1 MASAVKVNRSHL
13 IANDSAM
20 HLTRKHIQQMEGVLQ
35 DITGCL
41 DNTTAGLETKLQ
53 VLEEVTTD
61 NIADMTTAVNTT
73 NREVQKS
80 METLAQTHTQEL
92 HAIQQQ
98 IATIKDNTQDP
109 HLITKLEERLTALE
123 KKVAQFEA
131 TTKQILAEIKTVKAQ

>member
-1 MASAVKVNRSHL
+1 
-13 IANDSAM
+13 
-20 HLTRKHIQQMEGVLQ
+20 MEGVLQ

-41 DNTTAGLETKLQ
+41 DNTTAGLETKIQ

-123 KKVAQFEA
+123 KKVTQFEA
-131 TTKQILAEIKTVKAQ
+131 TTKQILAETKTVKAQ